1 MKKRNP
7 KYRKTEIF
15 GRPEVAPQPESFSV
29 ERAVATWSTVS
40 PPGTALL
47 TQNVLIR
54 WSQEISRVYEI
65 GSRRTFL
72 VAGRPRMNW
81 AATRITGPRSVSVR
95 FYQTYSPPS
104 HDPPVLQCRRI
115 GDGEGDG
122 AAPSGFAMTGF
133 EIAGVG
139 LQVTDGSMTIQDQV
153 IGVFEGLD
161 SIPSR

>member
-1 MKKRNP
+1 MKRRNP
-7 KYRKTEIF
+7 KSRKTEIF
-15 GRPEVAPQPESFSV
+15 GRLEVAPQAESFSV
-29 ERAVATWSTVS
+29 ERAAATWSTVS

-54 WSQEISRVYEI
+54 WSQEISRVYET
-65 GSRRTFL
+65 GSRRILL

-81 AATRITGPRSVSVR
+81 AANRVTGPRSVSVQ
-95 FYQTYSPPS
+95 FYRTYSPPS

-115 GDGEGDG
+115 DDGEGAG

-139 LQVTDGSMTIQDQV
+139 LQVTAGPMTIQDQV
-153 IGVFEGLD
+153 TGVFEGLD